1 MHRELRSRKRRKSAV
16 GPGVHILAADEFRVA
31 MMRSAMSSRMLC
43 KIGGRIK
50 GALYSCQSYQPPP
63 KNLLVPL
70 GKALARNPPFH
81 EAAMQPG
88 LPFDRMTEGP
98 SGRPLEERQST

>member
-1 MHRELRSRKRRKSAV
+1 MHLSCARAKRRKSAV

-31 MMRSAMSSRMLC
+31 NDALGDELRMLD

-50 GALYSCQSYQPPP
+50 GALYSGQSYQPPP

-81 EAAMQPG
+81 EAAM
-88 LPFDRMTEGP
+88 
-98 SGRPLEERQST
+98 